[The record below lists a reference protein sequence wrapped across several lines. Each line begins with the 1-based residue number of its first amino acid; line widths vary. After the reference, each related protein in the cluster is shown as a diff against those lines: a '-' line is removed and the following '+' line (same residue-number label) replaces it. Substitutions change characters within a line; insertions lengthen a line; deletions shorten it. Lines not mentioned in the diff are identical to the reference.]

1 MMLQSL
7 EVNAMR
13 LNENFNNMPLF
24 YDDNIEAPEDP
35 KADLS
40 EITEK
45 LEEIIERLDRL
56 EKMGVPKLSTS
67 VVEKPLMTESVQPS
81 AIAGLYPP
89 SNVVP
94 KNSMLGEIQSVLASQ
109 SMANSSGAPAGDVVT
124 DVCSLP
130 SSAYDDII

>member
-1 MMLQSL
+1 MKLS
-7 EVNAMR
+7 EA
-13 LNENFNNMPLF
+13 FNDMPLF

-35 KADLS
+35 KVDLS
-40 EITEK
+40 GIAEK
-45 LEEIIERLDRL
+45 LDEIIERLDRL
-56 EKMGVPKLSTS
+56 ERAGLLKGSTS

-94 KNSMLGEIQSVLASQ
+94 KSSMLGEIQSVLASQ
-109 SMANSSGAPAGDVVT
+109 SMANSSGTPAGDVVT